1 MQPLLA
7 KKADST
13 RFEDLGRTT
22 LHIVHDLKNQLNG
35 LKLYATFLRK
45 RMERDERPQDER
57 ETVVKLIAG
66 LDRATRDLTAIVRY
80 ANPPELRR
88 QPHVDLSKII
98 SKAIDESGPITA
110 TGQSERPP
118 IDGMKPDSFRGEF
131 DSAALIGAFKT
142 FIEHAT
148 NVARS
153 QTNPP
158 PSLGIRRDDAQASP
172 GALIEWCNIDLLR
185 KEGPFGA
192 LDSIASVRMALAAR
206 IIEAHG
212 GRVEHDQN
220 ALRVWL
226 PLT

>member
-13 RFEDLGRTT
+13 RFEDLGRAT

-45 RMERDERPQDER
+45 RMERDERPQEEC
-57 ETVVKLIAG
+57 ETVAKLIAG
-66 LDRATRDLTAIVRY
+66 LDRAARDLTAIVRY
-80 ANPPELRR
+80 ADPPELRR

-98 SKAIDESGPITA
+98 SKAFDESVPGAA
-110 TGQSERPP
+110 TGHSERPP
-118 IDGMKPDSFRGEF
+118 IEGMKPDSFRGEF

-142 FIEHAT
+142 FMEQIT
-148 NVARS
+148 SVARS
-153 QTNPP
+153 QTGT
-158 PSLGIRRDDAQASP
+158 PSSLSIRRDDAQASP
-172 GALIEWCNIDLLR
+172 GALIEWRNIDPLR
-185 KEGPFGA
+185 KEDPFRA
-192 LDSIASVRMALAAR
+192 PDSIASVRMALAAR
-206 IIEAHG
+206 IIESHG

-220 ALRVWL
+220 TVRVWL

>member
-13 RFEDLGRTT
+13 RFEDLGRAT

-66 LDRATRDLTAIVRY
+66 LDRAAHDLTAIVRL
-80 ANPPELRR
+80 AAPPELRR
-88 QPHVDLSKII
+88 QPHVDLSKVI
-98 SKAIDESGPITA
+98 SKAIDE
-110 TGQSERPP
+110 TGAGTLSEQSQRPA
-118 IDGMKPDSFRGEF
+118 IDGMKPDIFLGEF

-142 FIEHAT
+142 FIDHVVGA
-148 NVARS
+148 
-153 QTNPP
+153 QTNKL
-158 PSLGIRRDDAQASP
+158 PSLRIRRDDAQAS
-172 GALIEWCNIDLLR
+172 GALIEWRNIDPPR
-185 KEGPFGA
+185 KEDPFRA

-212 GRVEHDQN
+212 GRVEQDRD

>member
-13 RFEDLGRTT
+13 RFEDLGRAT

-45 RMERDERPQDER
+45 RMERDERPQDEC

-66 LDRATRDLTAIVRY
+66 LDRAAHDLTEIVRY
-80 ANPPELRR
+80 SDPPELRR

-98 SKAIDESGPITA
+98 SKAIDESGA
-110 TGQSERPP
+110 GASMGQSENPA
-118 IDGMKPDSFRGEF
+118 IDDMKPDAFLGEF

-142 FIEHAT
+142 FIKQVT

-153 QTNPP
+153 QTSVPP
-158 PSLGIRRDDAQASP
+158 LLSIRKDDTQASP
-172 GALIEWCNIDLLR
+172 GALIEWRNIDPLR
-185 KEGPFGA
+185 KEDSFRA

-206 IIEAHG
+206 IIEGHG
-212 GRVEHDQN
+212 GRVEHDRN